1 MIFYHFTE
9 LYNLDH
15 PEDGRTILKEGLKP
29 NGKKGMPPLD
39 AVWFTTEADPEFMFA
54 GDDGKL
60 DPNWKR
66 DCARIKVVIPST
78 DKRLMKWETWLQQ
91 QSLVSLDGRLFHPS
105 EMINAI
111 YAHNLMSYKFYYV
124 YFGSIPSSEFR
135 LVDHADP
142 QRRAESE
149 RSGM

>member
-1 MIFYHFTE
+1 M
-9 LYNLDH
+9 
-15 PEDGRTILKEGLKP
+15 
-29 NGKKGMPPLD
+29 
-39 AVWFTTEADPEFMFA
+39 
-54 GDDGKL
+54 
-60 DPNWKR
+60 
-66 DCARIKVVIPST
+66 
-78 DKRLMKWETWLQQ
+78 MKWETWLQQ

-111 YAHNLMSYKFYYV
+111 YAHNLMGYKFYYV